1 MGTIHYGTDDAGIS
15 IDDETMAHVAAVVVA
30 KLRRRE
36 PFLLTTV
43 SAGGREAVWVHEAS
57 TLRWVYETQESIALD
72 KARLEAMVR
81 ETNRPSGLAV
91 ECLGRPL
98 RAVSTIGAA
107 PLEVAA

>member
-1 MGTIHYGTDDAGIS
+1 MGTMHYGTDEAGIT
-15 IDDETMAHVAAVVVA
+15 IEDETLAHVAAVVVA

-43 SAGGREAVWVHEAS
+43 SAASRESVWVHEAS
-57 TLRWVYETQESIALD
+57 TLRWAYETQDAITLD

-81 ETNRPSGLAV
+81 DTNRPSGLSV

-98 RAVSTIGAA
+98 AAVSQLG
-107 PLEVAA
+107 VAA